1 MLTELGDAILVGRAC
16 DGDAEAFGELARRH
30 VRGAYAATFAICRDE
45 TQAEDVVLDALLRAL
60 QRIEQCRDTE
70 RFGAWL
76 HQIVRRRAFDVRE
89 SARRRHAEPLDTSQ
103 RASPGDAGTDLE
115 RAQLR
120 DRLLAAMEQ
129 LTPMQRTVLILFDP
143 DDWSH
148 KQIADKLGCSVGMS
162 TQHLFA
168 ARRAMRRLLGD
179 SHDA

>member
-1 MLTELGDAILVGRAC
+1 MVNEPGDATLVARARE
-16 DGDAEAFGELARRH
+16 GDRAAFGELAKRH
-30 VRGAYAATFAICRDE
+30 VRGAYAVAYAVCRDE
-45 TQAEDVVLDALLRAL
+45 AEAEDVVQDALVRAL
-60 QRIEQCRDTE
+60 ERIEQCRDTE

>member
-1 MLTELGDAILVGRAC
+1 MVNERGDAVLVGRAR

-30 VRGAYAATFAICRDE
+30 VRGAYAVAYAVCRDE
-45 TQAEDVVLDALLRAL
+45 AEAEDVVQDAFLRAL
-60 QRIEQCRDTE
+60 QRIEQCREAE

-89 SARRRHAEPLDTSQ
+89 SAQRQRLEPLDASQ

-115 RAQLR
+115 RSQLR

-129 LTPMQRTVLILFDP
+129 LTPMQRTVLVLFDR

-148 KQIADKLGCSVGMS
+148 RQIAGKLGCSVGMS

-168 ARRAMRRLLGD
+168 ARKAMRRLLGD
-179 SHDA
+179 AHDA